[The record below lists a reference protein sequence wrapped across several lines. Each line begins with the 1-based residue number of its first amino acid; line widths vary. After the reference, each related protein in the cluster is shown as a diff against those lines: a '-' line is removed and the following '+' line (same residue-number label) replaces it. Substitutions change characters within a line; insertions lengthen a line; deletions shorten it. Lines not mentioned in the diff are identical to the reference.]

1 MNPIDEK
8 LLKHSKKILD
18 ESAESLDAATL
29 SRLNQARQK
38 ALDNKMES
46 HGTSFSFMT
55 SWIPASAAA
64 SLGIAVTTAWLLTSL
79 PDDTEQFQI
88 AKAYE
93 DMEMLT
99 SETDLELLEQLEFV
113 SWLVEEEQNNAG

>member
-8 LLKHSKKILD
+8 LLKNSKKILD

-38 ALDNKMES
+38 ALGS
-46 HGTSFSFMT
+46 HTAAFSFKT
-55 SWIPASAAA
+55 SWIPASAFA

-88 AKAYE
+88 AKVYE